1 MKASTF
7 GGRKSGRIDFFIQMP
22 WGWLLVECDE
32 LQHCMYSISDECR
45 RMTAIWEYYRQRFP
59 DDRLHIVRYNSHA
72 YKQDGV
78 IKKPSDQERMT
89 RIQACLSY
97 VPESP
102 FVVTYIFYRQVGG
115 VPAVTLDPA
124 YTLREYA
131 RSL

>member
-1 MKASTF
+1 
-7 GGRKSGRIDFFIQMP
+7 
-22 WGWLLVECDE
+22 
-32 LQHCMYSISDECR
+32 
-45 RMTAIWEYYRQRFP
+45 MTAIWEYYRQRFP

-102 FVVTYIFYRQVGG
+102 FVVTYIFYRLVGG